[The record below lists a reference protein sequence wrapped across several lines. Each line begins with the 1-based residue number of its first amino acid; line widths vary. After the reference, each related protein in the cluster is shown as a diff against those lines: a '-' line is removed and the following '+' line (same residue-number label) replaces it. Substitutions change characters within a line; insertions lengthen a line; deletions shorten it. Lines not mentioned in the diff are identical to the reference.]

1 MTGALSMAAG
11 EYVWVSSQR
20 DPEAADLRL
29 EEPELRADPDEE
41 LRELA
46 AIYVRRVCAGTA
58 IVARAAI
65 SHSWLSPPRRSGR

>member
-1 MTGALSMAAG
+1 MAAG
-11 EYVWVSSQR
+11 EYVSVSSQR
-20 DPEAADLRL
+20 DSEAADLRL
-29 EEPELRADPDEE
+29 GEPELGADPDEE

-46 AIYVRRVCAGTA
+46 AIYVRRVCAGDA